1 MTERCV
7 LFALFRRL
15 WHNNIGNVGAI
26 ALAEALRTNKG
37 LARLRYVLRHRIRT
51 PLLKCSK
58 GTGMRMLAQ
67 RAGQLHQ

>member
-1 MTERCV
+1 MEHVTERCV

-37 LARLRYVLRHRIRT
+37 LSRLRYVMEERNKI
-51 PLLKCSK
+51 PSPQCS
-58 GTGMRMLAQ
+58 
-67 RAGQLHQ
+67 